1 LNFYLNWSCP
11 FDHPGGALRKNV
23 QDDSCVLTIENRRR
37 YLYIRVDGEH
47 DNAEISTRMWKQVA
61 TTCRQTGQRKV
72 MVVEAIEENIELAE
86 AYDTVW
92 DRRLDEFA
100 NLKIAFVD
108 LIEEHHE
115 VNEFVNNCTRN
126 RGLNIR
132 LFRSIAAAEDWL
144 LED

>member
-1 LNFYLNWSCP
+1 M
-11 FDHPGGALRKNV
+11 RKTR
-23 QDDSCVLTIENRRR
+23 QDDSCVLTIENRQH
-37 YLYIRVDGEH
+37 YLYIRVDGER
-47 DNAEISTRMWKQVA
+47 DNADITTRMWKQVA

-72 MVVEAIEENIELAE
+72 MVVEAIEENIELAD

-92 DRRLDEFA
+92 DRRLDEFDG
-100 NLKIAFVD
+100 LKIAFVD

-132 LFRSIAAAEDWL
+132 LFRSIEAAEDWL

>member
-1 LNFYLNWSCP
+1 MI
-11 FDHPGGALRKNV
+11 KNR
-23 QDDSCVLTIENRRR
+23 QDESCVLTIENRQH
-37 YLYIRVDGEH
+37 YLYIRVDGER
-47 DNAEISTRMWKQVA
+47 DNAEITTRMWKQVA
-61 TTCRQTGQRKV
+61 TICRQTGQTKV
-72 MVVEAIEENIELAE
+72 MLVEAIEENIDLAE

-92 DRRLDEFA
+92 DRRYDEFA
-100 NLKIAFVD
+100 NLSIAFVD

-132 LFRSIAAAEDWL
+132 LFRNIAAAENWL

>member
-1 LNFYLNWSCP
+1 MEWTRQCRLGAERLDDAMAWISFY
-11 FDHPGGALRKNV
+11 
-23 QDDSCVLTIENRRR
+23 
-37 YLYIRVDGEH
+37 
-47 DNAEISTRMWKQVA
+47 
-61 TTCRQTGQRKV
+61 QR
-72 MVVEAIEENIELAE
+72 L
-86 AYDTVW
+86 W

-132 LFRSIAAAEDWL
+132 LFRSIAAAESWL